1 MFHHPISFQEEMER
15 RMSRTKGAK
24 AHTKSPNFIFNR
36 DKAKPKSTR
45 KNPSL
50 LTEEK

>member
-1 MFHHPISFQEEMER
+1 MFHHPISFQKEMER
-15 RMSRTKGAK
+15 RMSIIKGAK
-24 AHTKSPNFIFNR
+24 AQTKSPNFIFNR
-36 DKAKPKSTR
+36 DKVKPKSMR

>member
-1 MFHHPISFQEEMER
+1 MFHHPISFQKEIER
-15 RMSRTKGAK
+15 RIRIIKGAK

-36 DKAKPKSTR
+36 DKVKPKRTR

>member
-1 MFHHPISFQEEMER
+1 MFHHPISLQKEKER
-15 RMSRTKGAK
+15 RIRIIKGAK
-24 AHTKSPNFIFNR
+24 AQTKSPNFIFNR
-36 DKAKPKSTR
+36 DKVKPKSMR